1 MKLLSDK
8 VMHPFLAGR
17 LILSLTCMLIL
28 GACASIPPVS
38 VTPPPLKNAG
48 PAVQVDDVDV
58 LAVSPAMEA
67 FLDRYVLKY
76 ENPQTRLEL
85 LTMAI
90 TRSGVLGFEYD
101 ETRTMTA
108 SEAFAARRGNCV
120 AFSNLMVAL
129 ARRADLKASYQEVF
143 LSPEWSDYEDDTVLL
158 YKHVNVVVETRH
170 MSWLVDVSGV
180 KIRQSD
186 RRRLVEDSYA
196 KTLYLNNIAVEALL
210 DNNLPRAFAYV
221 NSAIET
227 DRNVIDPWVNLGVI
241 YGRNE
246 QLDDAAFAFQQ
257 ALRLDAGDHSAMSNL
272 YEVYLEQGNLQA
284 AADLETRVERYRRK
298 NPYYLLRLSDEA
310 LAQNQYAESIS
321 LLQKAIKKKED
332 DHKLYFALAK
342 TQYLSGEVAKAQSSL
357 VRARELAP
365 KDMIAYYDRPLDEL
379 ISDEQVADE
388 HLNPR

>member
-8 VMHPFLAGR
+8 VMHPFSACWLVLLSAG
-17 LILSLTCMLIL
+17 MLML
-28 GACASIPPVS
+28 GACAPLQPGS

-48 PAVQVDDVDV
+48 PAVQIDDVDV
-58 LAVSPAMEA
+58 LEVTPAMEE

-76 ENPQTRLEL
+76 ENAQSRLEL
-85 LTMAI
+85 LTMAV

-108 SEAFAARRGNCV
+108 SEAFSSRRGNCV
-120 AFSNLMVAL
+120 AFANLMVAL

-143 LSPEWSDYEDDTVLL
+143 LSPEWSDFEDDTVLL
-158 YKHVNVVVETRH
+158 YKHVNVVVETPH
-170 MSWLVDVSGV
+170 SAWLVDVSGV

-196 KTLYLNNIAVEALL
+196 KALYLNNIAVEALL
-210 DNNLPRAFAYV
+210 ENDLQRAFAYV
-221 NSAIET
+221 NKAIET
-227 DRNVIDPWVNLGVI
+227 NRNVIDPWVNLGVI

-246 QLDDAAFAFQQ
+246 QLDDAAFALKQ
-257 ALRLDAGDHSAMSNL
+257 ALRIDAGDQSAMSNL
-272 YEVYLEQGNLQA
+272 YEVYVEQGDLQA
-284 AADLETRVERYRRK
+284 AADLEARVERYRRK

-310 LAQNQYAESIS
+310 LAQEQYAESIS

-342 TQYLSGEVAKAQSSL
+342 TQYLSGELSEAQNSLLRAK
-357 VRARELAP
+357 ELAP
-365 KDMIAYYDRPLDEL
+365 EDMIAYYERPIDEL
-379 ISDEQVADE
+379 VSEAQVADE
-388 HLNPR
+388 GLNPR